1 MNQFYRNLALW
12 VLIILAMFFL
22 FNTFKTQNVETE
34 EISFTEF
41 MMSVDCGKVRDVT
54 IKGQEISGRYTEA
67 SGKQKKVFHT
77 YAPDDPDLVRRIVA
91 GSHCVVVARSGAT
104 IVGMGRAISDR
115 ASDAWIQD
123 VTVAADFRRRGIAS
137 EIVRRLVARLES
149 DGLVW
154 IGLVAERHTAPLYRP
169 LGFHAMADALPMR
182 RLRK

>member
-1 MNQFYRNLALW
+1 MMAFSFLDNPRADDLERLITLYR
-12 VLIILAMFFL
+12 
-22 FNTFKTQNVETE
+22 
-34 EISFTEF
+34 
-41 MMSVDCGKVRDVT
+41 
-54 IKGQEISGRYTEA
+54 EA
-67 SGKQKKVFHT
+67 EWWGPG
-77 YAPDDPDLVRRIVA
+77 PDDPDLVRRIVA